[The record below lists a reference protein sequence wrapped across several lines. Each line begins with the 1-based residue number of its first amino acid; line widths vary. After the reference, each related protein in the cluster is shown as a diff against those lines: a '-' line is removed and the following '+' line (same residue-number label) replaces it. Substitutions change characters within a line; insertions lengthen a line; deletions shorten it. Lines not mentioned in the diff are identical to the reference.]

1 MTKYLIKSGASIVY
15 DSSRP
20 DLYPVL
26 SPSLSLGLND
36 AGSAEFTLLPGHP
49 MYAQMQQMK
58 TFVTFYRDETEL
70 FYGRIINM
78 TRGMHDDLAVSCE
91 GAFTFFLDSEL
102 EAGEYTETIGAFITR
117 CITAH
122 NSQVEVEKQFTVGQI
137 TADKAVEIDSKTGE
151 IIKIAFKIQDYANT
165 KSVLESLILSKYGG
179 FFRIRPNP
187 NGPHFLDYV
196 QTYGRTNT
204 QRIKIAENVIEKTDQ
219 ISGEKIFS
227 IFRPLGKDNLTIET
241 LAQSDVTLQNV
252 TKDGK
257 KLILND
263 MVSRYG
269 KIIRTE
275 RFGDIDDA
283 HMLLK
288 AAEEYIARR
297 GTQLPASIEISYVDW
312 NFLNPTVMDVLIGDT
327 FTDIDNFSGVE
338 LTVSELHLDLADIS
352 KDTMTLNNAEQM
364 VENDPTGSAGGL
376 SASYASQCQH
386 VSYMYKYISEGDNL
400 LMLHAD
406 RIEATAEQLDFWTDQ
421 VDIIAGKVE
430 SAEGKIS
437 AIEGS
442 TLWMTRDNITA
453 VNGHLSVDANGNI
466 VVEDGSGLLI
476 ESGQSR
482 FGVYN
487 EGNLDGGVIVQKI
500 NNGTQTTI
508 QSTKIDLQGYVT
520 ANQLSAEIGSF
531 YNASTDTLSADWIT
545 TRGGQIGDLTVSSSL
560 KVGVGRPATWQSKSV
575 LTGLDWEGS
584 HTFEDINGQ
593 RYTGH
598 LVTTL
603 YSETIYYLGRAAS
616 E

>member
-1 MTKYLIKSGASIVY
+1 MTKYLIKSGASIIY

-36 AGSAEFTLLPGHP
+36 AGSAEFTLLQGHP

-151 IIKIAFKIQDYANT
+151 AIKIAFKIQDYANT
-165 KSVLESLILSKYGG
+165 KSVLESLILGKYGG

-227 IFRPLGKDNLTIET
+227 IFRPLGKDNLTIESLT
-241 LAQSDVTLQNV
+241 QSDVTLQNV

-288 AAEEYIARR
+288 AAEEYISRR

-352 KDTMTLNNAEQM
+352 NDTMTLNNAEQM

-386 VSYMYKYISEGDNL
+386 IDYVYKYIREEDNL
-400 LMLHAD
+400 LLLHAD
-406 RIEATAEQLDFWTDQ
+406 RIETTSKTLDVWARQAFITAHEDDETPGLIALEVVKDAGNEQGAQLIVTMDNVSVTNGNLEVDGLVKTRELDAELANLELSLATTIESDF
-421 VDIIAGKVE
+421 V
-430 SAEGKIS
+430 
-437 AIEGS
+437 S
-442 TLWMTRDNITA
+442 TLA
-453 VNGHLSVDANGNI
+453 LSVTGTGNI
-466 VVEDGSGLLI
+466 HNLITGSITLGEQQLAI
-476 ESGQSR
+476 NSK
-482 FGVYN
+482 F
-487 EGNLDGGVIVQKI
+487 VITGINTKTVTFVDADDVQHSLQVFQ
-500 NNGTQTTI
+500 NN
-508 QSTKIDLQGYVT
+508 
-520 ANQLSAEIGSF
+520 N
-531 YNASTDTLSADWIT
+531 
-545 TRGGQIGDLTVSSSL
+545 
-560 KVGVGRPATWQSKSV
+560 P
-575 LTGLDWEGS
+575 
-584 HTFEDINGQ
+584 
-593 RYTGH
+593 YTG
-598 LVTTL
+598 
-603 YSETIYYLGRAAS
+603 ETIYYLGNAS
-616 E
+616 I